1 MFRNCKG
8 NGMPLRELCR
18 SDQTLD
24 ARSAKFIGFVHQN
37 SQNFVLKRPNAGGDA
52 HTLNQSLLNS
62 IAGCDA
68 HHIEGQHDSKIV
80 IYVLVS

>member
-8 NGMPLRELCR
+8 NGMPLRQLCR
-18 SDQTLD
+18 RDQALN
-24 ARSAKFIGFVHQN
+24 ARSAKFIGFVHWN
-37 SQNFVLKRPNAGGDA
+37 LKILCSNGQMPEVMRI
-52 HTLNQSLLNS
+52 TINQSLLNS

-80 IYVLVS
+80 TMY